1 MVNPSVGLHSFSSL
15 CFREIRLM
23 RRTFRRRAD
32 VQMTIM
38 QNLQYTEHLSEPMA
52 ELITV
57 FSKEFDNQTLG
68 EKVLGY
74 VLFLSSQFVRVLARQ
89 LSDKGVMYSEIAD
102 KNFSSQD
109 TKSPR
114 SFSKF
119 LIKLAEISPR
129 LVRKQIVLLQKHLD
143 SEVSSFFPSLPSF
156 LSKSS

>member
-1 MVNPSVGLHSFSSL
+1 
-15 CFREIRLM
+15 
-23 RRTFRRRAD
+23 
-32 VQMTIM
+32 MTIM

-156 LSKSS
+156 LSKSSWFAGVCV